1 MGDLGIKEPGG
12 TVNNLKGV
20 VQCFSLQVKLCD
32 SPDSLKNIKAQY
44 FEPHP
49 PRNVFQRMLK
59 GIDTILH
66 KECLKEQKLFNLE
79 FEET

>member
-1 MGDLGIKEPGG
+1 MGDLGIKEPGALA
-12 TVNNLKGV
+12 NNLKWV
-20 VQCFSLQVKLCD
+20 VQCFSLQIKLCD

-44 FEPHP
+44 FGVRPS
-49 PRNVFQRMLK
+49 RNILQRMSE